1 MESLAAAPTDVAAQ
15 LTGAALRLLDVTFEP
30 AAVCSGER
38 FDLVVEALSDQLSDT
53 ATALLATAPPPP
65 FRAPELPQIAGA
77 TTRRA
82 GVTLRRA
89 VEEGTLPGSGRSL
102 TTCRDDLLDVER
114 SIRDLVSTHPQLA
127 STAALPCA
135 DAVGR
140 LARVVSTYAHGYARV
155 AAALARPGCSRE
167 AAADAAARTE
177 RALVR
182 CLDRCGDTRALR

>member
-1 MESLAAAPTDVAAQ
+1 M
-15 LTGAALRLLDVTFEP
+15 
-30 AAVCSGER
+30 
-38 FDLVVEALSDQLSDT
+38 SDT

-65 FRAPELPQIAGA
+65 FCAPELPQIAGA

-114 SIRDLVSTHPQLA
+114 SIRDVVSTHPQLA